1 VFYSS
6 TDQDGNFRVGDLF
19 AVEQATGI
27 VTLSADE
34 FGLDGLSEL
43 SIGGVALGGSPVVVK
58 AFSTDGTF
66 TANSNQLVPT
76 QRAIKTYL
84 TSRLSQGGSDTFT
97 GLLTAGT
104 VKVGGPDEITSTV
117 QEGGE
122 GWEIKIATKANFSG
136 VFGNSGWG
144 GDGLA
149 LAYFTKTFADP
160 TRDGQQ

>member
-1 VFYSS
+1 
-6 TDQDGNFRVGDLF
+6 LF

-34 FGLDGLSEL
+34 FGLQGLDQL
-43 SIGGVALGGSPVVVK
+43 SIGGVALGGSPVVIT

-66 TANSNQLVPT
+66 VANSNNLVPT
-76 QRAIKTYL
+76 QKAIKTYL

-104 VKVGGPDEITSTV
+104 IKVGGPDIIDSTIPEGSEGYQIEI
-117 QEGGE
+117 G
-122 GWEIKIATKANFSG
+122 TKANISG
-136 VFGNSGWG
+136 PTAAWA

-149 LAYFTKTFADP
+149 MYYFMKTFSDP
-160 TRDGQQ
+160 TRSGQQ